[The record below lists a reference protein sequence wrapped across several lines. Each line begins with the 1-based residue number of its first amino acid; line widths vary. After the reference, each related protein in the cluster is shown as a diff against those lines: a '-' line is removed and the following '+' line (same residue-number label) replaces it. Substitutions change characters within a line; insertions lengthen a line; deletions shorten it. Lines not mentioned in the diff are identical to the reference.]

1 MPDPALPAPPEV
13 WTPRQAREPGSAAA
27 ARSRQAKATA
37 RLEVWARGLNAGLS
51 DRDALIAALSDPV
64 VGSQR
69 FREQPDTRPVTL
81 RRAKAYLLRT
91 ASPDFV
97 ARIRAEAETRI
108 AAQVPAAL
116 DTMGSL
122 LQESQE
128 PDMARAAENRVRLEA
143 AKAIVGA
150 VGVNTSGRPVGGG
163 GVVVNVSAATATA
176 QHAATARA
184 GERVARKLRELTL
197 AVELLLAEAPPELAA
212 RVVTRLR
219 AETGLEVRPARAA
232 ELVTA

>member
-13 WTPRQAREPGSAAA
+13 WTPRPAREPGSAAA

-163 GVVVNVSAATATA
+163 TVVNVSAATATA

-184 GERVARKLRELTL
+184 GERVARKLRTYHD
-197 AVELLLAEAPPELAA
+197 AVERLLGVCSDADVAAKVTAALAEI
-212 RVVTRLR
+212 
-219 AETGLEVRPARAA
+219 GLHVKPCREA